1 MRWRQETGRDEA
13 WSETGFGVY
22 RVLRTPIESTYQ
34 GYQLWWYP
42 SSTPTRAHH
51 LGYHPTMPAAK
62 RAAKAHLDSMQG
74 PPPPTPPR
82 PWTPT
87 PGAVR
92 EGGSLHDRI
101 AAALGWSARDVRS
114 MSLHSLREMVRG
126 QPKLVAEID
135 QAIRGGG
142 YITGGGGTARE
153 AGGHRAQSPY
163 PEIERRGREVGRM
176 TTPREAGYVLEP
188 LALVEVQEVAVV
200 MNLTVHSTFAGV
212 REVARGAVEHVEVP
226 IPLSIRAASLS
237 GTPWAILAH
246 NHPSGQPRPS
256 RDDLALWHDAAK
268 RFACAGLTLLDHLIL
283 ARGAFYSCKWDAY
296 WTIR

>member
-13 WSETGFGVY
+13 WSETAFGIY
-22 RVLRTPIESTYQ
+22 RVLRTPIESTFQ

-42 SSTPTRAHH
+42 SSAPTRAHH

-62 RAAKAHLDSMQG
+62 RAAKAHLETMQV
-74 PPPPTPPR
+74 PPPPPRAPWPP
-82 PWTPT
+82 PPA

-92 EGGSLHDRI
+92 EAGGSLHDRI

-114 MSLHSLREMVRG
+114 LSLHSLREMVRDR
-126 QPKLVAEID
+126 PKLVAEID

-142 YITGGGGTARE
+142 YIVARD
-153 AGGHRAQSPY
+153 AGSRGRSPY
-163 PEIERRGREVGRM
+163 PEIERRGREIGRM

-188 LALVEVQEVAVV
+188 LALAEVQEVAVI
-200 MNLTVHSTFAGV
+200 MNLTVHSGFAGV

-246 NHPSGQPRPS
+246 NHPSGQPTPS
-256 RDDLALWHDAAK
+256 RDDVALWHDAAK
-268 RFACAGLTLLDHLIL
+268 RFACAGMTLLDHLII